1 PGGGVR
7 FYAFFGILMHTGDA
21 LFSAESDVS
30 QRCGPRRSP
39 RSVAVEEVRSKVGLP
54 PVTAAPRAFSPTI
67 PPLTVIPSTR
77 RSAVVP
83 TDRSPRRRMTGM
95 VGAAGLTCGR

>member
-1 PGGGVR
+1 VR

-21 LFSAESDVS
+21 LFLAESDVS

-54 PVTAAPRAFSPTI
+54 PVTDIACHATGRAVTVGSKAPLPGLASQVPGGAVPAVPPCPRLRPAA
-67 PPLTVIPSTR
+67 L
-77 RSAVVP
+77 
-83 TDRSPRRRMTGM
+83 
-95 VGAAGLTCGR
+95 